1 MSLQNTRPH
10 SMRNIHPVKKEL
22 IKFTLIGILAVL
34 VDLTVYYL
42 LLNVLPENVA
52 SFASNE
58 AISKTISFLCGMV
71 VTYSLN
77 KLWTWK
83 QRDRSNKRLVKFTVL
98 YGVSLFLNVFT
109 NSTLLYILENNQDIY
124 DVPFKYFIAFIGATG
139 MSAVVNFVGQKFWV
153 FRVRGEESDT

>member
-1 MSLQNTRPH
+1 MQ
-10 SMRNIHPVKKEL
+10 NIHPVKKEL

-34 VDLTVYYL
+34 VDLSVYYV
-42 LLNVLPENVA
+42 LLNVLPEDVLQ
-52 SFASNE
+52 FASNE

-109 NSTLLYILENNQDIY
+109 NSTLLYILEHNQDIY
-124 DVPFKYFIAFIGATG
+124 DVPYKYFLAFVGATG

-153 FRVRGEESDT
+153 FRVRGEESDL

>member
-1 MSLQNTRPH
+1 
-10 SMRNIHPVKKEL
+10 MRNIHPVKKEL

-124 DVPFKYFIAFIGATG
+124 DVPFKYFIAFVGATG